1 MNGKKWF
8 VSILVMTVTAL
19 VIIAGCVFWTDPFFH
34 YRKPRDFFYYRLYDQ
49 RSQNDGITKHFDYN
63 SIITGTSMAENFKQ
77 SQFDSL
83 FGTNSIKI
91 TYSGATY
98 KEINDNLKVA
108 YNSGHRP
115 NYVLRPLD
123 YSLLVRDKD
132 ELRLDMGEYPV
143 YLTNDNPFDD
153 IKYLINKDVIGRYVV
168 PLFVEYMKGT
178 PGGHTD
184 FDEYSY
190 TAFLHNYCKDA
201 ALNGRT
207 EFNDPEKVNDVS
219 EDELMMMV
227 ENVRANVTDLAK
239 DHPETVFLYFYPPYS
254 MAYFGGL
261 WEAGD
266 LDKMMVYKKAATE
279 LMLQYDNIH
288 VYDFATAIELTEN
301 LERYRDEG
309 HYDAEMNE
317 WIIDRIAEEESGS
330 DSQFRV
336 TRDNADAYLESEKEA
351 LENYDYRS
359 LID

>member
-1 MNGKKWF
+1 
-8 VSILVMTVTAL
+8 MTVASL

-34 YRKPRDFFYYRLYDQ
+34 YRKPRDYFYYRLYDQ
-49 RSQNDGITKHFDYN
+49 RSQNDGITKHFEYDG
-63 SIITGTSMAENFKQ
+63 IITGTSMAENFKQ
-77 SQFDSL
+77 SQFDNL
-83 FGTNSIKI
+83 FGTNSIKV

-108 YNSGHRP
+108 FESGHDVA
-115 NYVLRPLD
+115 YVLRPLD
-123 YSLLVRDKD
+123 YTLLVRDKD

-168 PLFVEYMKGT
+168 PLFLEYLKGT
-178 PGGHTD
+178 AGGHTD

-190 TAFLHNYCKDA
+190 TAFLHTYSKDD
-201 ALNGRT
+201 ALNGRK

-227 ENVRANVTDLAK
+227 ENIRANVTDLAK
-239 DHPETVFLYFYPPYS
+239 EYPETTFLYFYPPYS

-288 VYDFATAIELTEN
+288 VYDFATAIDLTKD

-317 WIIDRIAEEESGS
+317 WIIDRIAEGELEDS
-330 DSQFRV
+330 SQFRI
-336 TRDNADAYLESEKEA
+336 TSENKDNYLESEKET
-351 LENYDYRS
+351 LENFNYRS

>member
-1 MNGKKWF
+1 
-8 VSILVMTVTAL
+8 
-19 VIIAGCVFWTDPFFH
+19 
-34 YRKPRDFFYYRLYDQ
+34 
-49 RSQNDGITKHFDYN
+49 
-63 SIITGTSMAENFKQ
+63 
-77 SQFDSL
+77 
-83 FGTNSIKI
+83 
-91 TYSGATY
+91 
-98 KEINDNLKVA
+98 
-108 YNSGHRP
+108 
-115 NYVLRPLD
+115 
-123 YSLLVRDKD
+123 
-132 ELRLDMGEYPV
+132 
-143 YLTNDNPFDD
+143 
-153 IKYLINKDVIGRYVV
+153 
-168 PLFVEYMKGT
+168 MKGT

-190 TAFLHNYCKDA
+190 TAFLHTYCKDA
-201 ALNGRT
+201 ALNGRK
-207 EFNDPEKVNDVS
+207 EFNNPEQVNDVS
-219 EDELMMMV
+219 EDELTMVV

-288 VYDFATAIELTEN
+288 VYDFATAIDLTEN

-317 WIIDRIAEEESGS
+317 WIIDRIAEEEVGSG
-330 DSQFRV
+330 SQFRV
-336 TRDNADAYLESEKEA
+336 TRDNVDAYLESEKEA